1 MAYDAHSDDSLA
13 FDTLQLHA
21 GYDPAG
27 HNGSKAVPVYQTAAF
42 ELGDFD
48 RCTRLFNYEEDG
60 HSYVRFSNPTNDV
73 LEKRMAAL
81 EGGAA
86 AVCLASGMSAISSTL
101 LNLAQAGDEIAAVQT
116 LYGGTTTLLADVLP
130 DYGITTNWIAD
141 PGDLRSYAAA
151 ITARTKA
158 LYIESLGNPSV
169 NVIDIEAVAAI
180 AHEHGVPLVVDG
192 TFATPYLLRPFDFG
206 ADIVCHSSTKY
217 ISGHGTT
224 IGGIVVEKGGFDW
237 RNGRFPQFA
246 RFLDDNARYIE
257 PGALQHTAFTRRLRM
272 RYLAEFGGHMSPMTA
287 FLTLNGV
294 ETLSLRMQR
303 HAENALKVATFLE
316 GHPGVLEV
324 AYASLPSSPYHE
336 LAAKYFPRG
345 SGAILGVRVR
355 GGLAGA
361 KRVLERV
368 RIFDYMV
375 NVGDTK
381 SMIVHPATSIHH
393 GLTPE
398 EQERA
403 GVFEDTLRISVG
415 TEDAGDLLRDL
426 DQALEGALP
435 DAPETASQAA
445 LDAVP

>member
-1 MAYDAHSDDSLA
+1 
-13 FDTLQLHA
+13 
-21 GYDPAG
+21 
-27 HNGSKAVPVYQTAAF
+27 
-42 ELGDFD
+42 
-48 RCTRLFNYEEDG
+48 
-60 HSYVRFSNPTNDV
+60 
-73 LEKRMAAL
+73 
-81 EGGAA
+81 
-86 AVCLASGMSAISSTL
+86 
-101 LNLAQAGDEIAAVQT
+101 
-116 LYGGTTTLLADVLP
+116 VLP

-141 PGDLRSYAAA
+141 PGDLQAYASA
-151 ITARTKA
+151 ITDRTKA

-180 AHEHGVPLVVDG
+180 AHERGVPLVVDG
-192 TFATPYLLRPFDFG
+192 TFATPYLLRPLDFG
-206 ADIVCHSSTKY
+206 ADVVCHSSTKY

-246 RFLDDNARYIE
+246 RFLDDNARFIE
-257 PGALQHTAFTRRLRM
+257 PGALRHTAFTRRLRM
-272 RYLAEFGGHMSPMTA
+272 RYLAEFGGHMSPTTA
-287 FLTLNGV
+287 FFTLSGV

-316 GHPGVLEV
+316 SHPAVLEV

-393 GLTPE
+393 GLTRAD
-398 EQERA
+398 QERA

-426 DQALEGALP
+426 DQALEAEP
-435 DAPETASQAA
+435 QAATQAA
-445 LDAVP
+445 LPAAP